1 MLKREDIKQAIDA
14 IAARDP
20 EIGYTLDGMFGTGRI
35 DIDGEPGSRQSDTDL
50 YFIFD
55 DQRVS
60 VNRFTFF
67 SEGSCIIE
75 QRLLIKY
82 GEMIKRREID
92 LQRYRTDFR
101 WIARSIRKAGVE
113 FLVRHEIAYAW
124 SRALA
129 KPVAPEVS
137 SRNSGPEGSGE
148 IRDLAGLCRHFGRR
162 PDETGWP
169 QTAADPRVLFA
180 GGVDFDRPAYFVCM
194 PYTMEALMQAADLD
208 LEFFHVRFILNC
220 LERGTNQNLF
230 ACIVNDAI
238 VGLIYLGFKKTLFYK
253 GIEIKFLASAGESAD
268 ESVREIKGVGTFLV
282 AGAWM
287 LWKNRMPEVDEIF
300 LDSEIQAVDF
310 YERVGFK
317 PRQLMVYVLKKPAG
331 HLLKALALMADRSPL
346 VRSNIVADVSRLLKG
361 PIRILSRSSKN
372 DSTRVQSLAFVKACL
387 TARFQ
392 PILAQTAAR
401 LLIKHKRHIPE
412 ADRLL
417 EFGTSNGRI
426 CLVTADPAPTEP
438 LLVLKDERLSRH
450 LQGIFHLDSNKR
462 LDAIDA
468 ILQDPAL
475 DGKWTRL
482 SPRAAVREEL
492 AWVHTAAHID
502 RVAATAGKS
511 LQALD
516 LDTQTTADSYETA
529 CLAVGGVFTL
539 LDEIWQKKSRRGF
552 AAVRPP
558 GHHAEPDRAMGFCL
572 FNNAALGAHY
582 LRHAYGVKRIMIVDI
597 DAHHGNGTQDAF
609 YDSRS
614 VLYFSMHQFPGY
626 PGTGNFGETGSGA
639 GEGFTVNIP
648 MSKGAGDRE
657 FVQVLSTLSGPL
669 ACAYEPEIIL
679 VSCGFDLYRFDQLAG
694 MQATAEGYAML
705 TRLLLQTADTVC
717 GGKIAFILEGGY
729 NIQGIEEC
737 GRMVFKEMC
746 GLSSLNESRFE
757 NYKSGNLL
765 GASFL
770 RKSIEIQKKYWNIL
784 ARH

>member
-1 MLKREDIKQAIDA
+1 MLKREDIKQAIDE

-35 DIDGEPGSRQSDTDL
+35 DIDTEPDSRQSDTDL
-50 YFIFD
+50 SFLFD
-55 DQRVS
+55 DQRVP
-60 VNRFTFF
+60 VNKFSFF
-67 SEGSCIIE
+67 SEGPCIIE
-75 QRLLIKY
+75 QHLLIKY

-92 LQRYRTDFR
+92 LQRYQTNFR

-113 FLVRHEIAYAW
+113 LLVQHEIAYAW

-129 KPVAPEVS
+129 KPGAQEDLSVDSDP
-137 SRNSGPEGSGE
+137 GGSE
-148 IRDLAGLCRHFGRR
+148 LQDLAGLCRHFGYQT
-162 PDETGWP
+162 DESDWP
-169 QTAADPRVLFA
+169 QTATDPRVLFA
-180 GGVDFDRPAYFVCM
+180 GGIDFDRPAYFVRM
-194 PYTMEALMQAADLD
+194 PYTLEALMQAADLD
-208 LEFFHVRFILNC
+208 LEFFHVRFILDC
-220 LERGTNQNLF
+220 LEKRTSQNLF
-230 ACIVNDAI
+230 ACVVNDAI
-238 VGLIYLGFKKTLFYK
+238 VGLVYLGFKKTLFYK
-253 GIEIKFLASAGESAD
+253 GIEIKYLASAAKRTD
-268 ESVREIKGVGTFLV
+268 ESIREVKGVGTFLV
-282 AGAWM
+282 AGTWM
-287 LWKNRMPEVDEIF
+287 LWKNRMPAVDEIL
-300 LDSEIQAVDF
+300 LDSEVRAVDF
-310 YERVGFK
+310 YERIGFK

-331 HLLKALALMADRSPL
+331 PLLKALAQMADRSPSL
-346 VRSNIVADVSRLLKG
+346 QPNVVAYVSRLLKG
-361 PIRILSRSSKN
+361 PIRTLTRPSRN
-372 DSTRVQSLAFVKACL
+372 DPARVQSLAFVKACL
-387 TARFQ
+387 AARFQ

-401 LLIKHKRHIPE
+401 LLIRYKDRIPE
-412 ADRLL
+412 ADSLL
-417 EFGTSNGRI
+417 EFGTCNGRI
-426 CLVTADPAPTEP
+426 RLVTAEASLAEP
-438 LLVLKDERLSRH
+438 LLILKDARLSRH
-450 LQGIFHLDSNKR
+450 LQGIFHLDSSKR

-475 DGKWTRL
+475 DGKWTCL

-492 AWVHTAAHID
+492 AWVHTAEHID
-502 RVAATAGKS
+502 RVVATAGKG

-539 LDEIWQKKSRRGF
+539 LDEIWQHKSRRGF
-552 AAVRPP
+552 AAIRPP
-558 GHHAEPDRAMGFCL
+558 GHHAEPDKAMGFCL

-582 LRHAYGVKRIMIVDI
+582 LQNAYGVKRIMIVDI
-597 DAHHGNGTQDAF
+597 DAHHGNGTQSAF

-626 PGTGNFGETGSGA
+626 PGTGNFGETGIGA
-639 GEGFTVNIP
+639 GEGFTVNVPIP
-648 MSKGAGDRE
+648 KGAGDRE
-657 FVQVLSTLSGPL
+657 FVQALFTLFGPL

-679 VSCGFDLYRFDQLAG
+679 VSCGFDLYRFDPLAG

-746 GLSSLNESRFE
+746 GLSSLNERRLE

-770 RKSIEIQKKYWNIL
+770 RKSIEIQRKYWNVL
-784 ARH
+784 A